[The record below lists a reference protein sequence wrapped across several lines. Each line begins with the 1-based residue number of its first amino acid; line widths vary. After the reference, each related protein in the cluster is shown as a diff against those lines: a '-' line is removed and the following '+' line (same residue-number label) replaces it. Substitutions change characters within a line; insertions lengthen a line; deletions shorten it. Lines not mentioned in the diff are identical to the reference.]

1 MSRGKISR
9 RTLKRVK
16 VYQGGTISL
25 KSLKTDPFQKSK
37 HFQLKIKYFTCSFCR
52 RVSLRQEAHEEE
64 KVEKEKNEEKEKEK
78 KKESKWLKPKSIIK
92 KYVLPI

>member
-37 HFQLKIKYFTCSFCR
+37 HFINSISFTSLVLFVGEFLLDR
-52 RVSLRQEAHEEE
+52 RHMKRRRLRRRRM
-64 KVEKEKNEEKEKEK
+64 KRK
-78 KKESKWLKPKSIIK
+78 KKKRRRNPNG
-92 KYVLPI
+92 